1 MFDEYS
7 DILNIED
14 VMTALMVGRGRV
26 YQMLNN
32 QELHGFRIG
41 NTWKVSKEALIEYV
55 RKNTYAQ
62 PN

>member
-1 MFDEYS
+1 MFDAYS
-7 DILNIED
+7 DILSIDD

-41 NTWKVSKEALIEYV
+41 NTWKISKEALIEYV
-55 RKNTYAQ
+55 RQNTFVQ
-62 PN
+62 SN